1 MRTALTYAAVA
12 FATLATPAFANPPK
26 DVADLIGA
34 PAAGAET
41 EMSNRGYEKMKNNTW
56 WNPEMGVCV
65 HVDVL
70 EGDFT
75 SVTMIART
83 ACGQSGEAAA
93 TCPPDLPEAD
103 LAKQPGCRL

>member
-1 MRTALTYAAVA
+1 MRAGLTFAAVTFAALT
-12 FATLATPAFANPPK
+12 TLAFANPPK

-41 EMSNRGYEKMKNNTW
+41 EMVNRGYENMKNNTW
-56 WNPEMGVCV
+56 WNPEVGVCV

-70 EGDFT
+70 EGNFT

-83 ACGQSGEAAA
+83 GCGQSGGAAA
-93 TCPPDLPEAD
+93 TCPPDLPEAN
-103 LAKQPGCRL
+103 LAKQPGCSL